1 MTERSN
7 WTTPQAAAAVP
18 LVQLNHASPY
28 QAALAYAE
36 RGWQVFPVAGIVSG
50 HCGCRAGSM
59 CDHPGKHPLNRN
71 GLRAATTDNMQIA
84 RWWQTWPW
92 AGVAIRTGAPSGL
105 VVVDIDPTH
114 GGLLS
119 LDELSRSGAVTT
131 RTLETLAVRSGG
143 AGYHLYYQH
152 PHKAVSN
159 TNSQL
164 PRIGPTPGLDLKGDG
179 GSIIAPPSPHPSG
192 RRYQWAPGAQAPAEL
207 PKWAQPRPPTPRPV
221 APQPTTV
228 MGEDRLARSAQ
239 AALEGE
245 TATVAAAVHGQR
257 NHVLNRAAYKLGTL
271 VGAGALDQTLAE
283 SSLSAAAQTAG
294 LSAREATATIQSG
307 LTDGIA
313 NPRLLPV
320 TPPMSSSPHIHV
332 AP

>member
-1 MTERSN
+1 MTR
-7 WTTPQAAAAVP
+7 PDHQAAQQPAEAVP
-18 LVQLNHASPY
+18 LAQLNHASPY
-28 QAALAYAE
+28 QAAMAYAQ

-50 HCGCRAGSM
+50 HCGCRAGTM
-59 CDHPGKHPLNRN
+59 CDHPGKHPLNPN
-71 GLRAATTDNMQIA
+71 GLRAATTDPAQLSQ
-84 RWWQTWPW
+84 WWSKWPW

-105 VVVDIDPTH
+105 VVVDIDPAH

-119 LDELSRSGAVTT
+119 LDEISRSGELTPG
-131 RTLETLAVRSGG
+131 TLETLAVRSGG

-152 PHKAVSN
+152 PQKPVSN

-207 PKWAQPRPPTPRPV
+207 PRWAQPRPPTPRPV
-221 APQPTTV
+221 PPRPSSV
-228 MGEDRLARSAQ
+228 MGEGRLARYAQ

-245 TATVAAAVHGQR
+245 TATVAAAVQGQR

-271 VGAGALDQTLAE
+271 VGAGALDQTIVE
-283 SSLSAAAQTAG
+283 SSLSEAAQTAG
-294 LSAREATATIQSG
+294 LSAREAIATIRSG

-313 NPRLLPV
+313 NPRSLPV
-320 TPPMSSSPHIHV
+320 VPVSSSPHIHV
-332 AP
+332 AS